1 MEVGGEGCGGWRR
14 GKAARDLE
22 QRWERSWAG
31 RTEREEIESD
41 GERRE
46 KNKVMREEREKR
58 IKKILNQNGISV
70 HTLSYLRAY
79 CSMSQNFE
87 TFSTL
92 DDALFL
98 VFGVPNAK
106 YLAFGTPDENAL
118 MTMRTG
124 YQLYHLSS

>member
-1 MEVGGEGCGGWRR
+1 M
-14 GKAARDLE
+14 
-22 QRWERSWAG
+22 
-31 RTEREEIESD
+31 
-41 GERRE
+41 
-46 KNKVMREEREKR
+46 NKIIINR
-58 IKKILNQNGISV
+58 NGIFIR
-70 HTLSYLRAY
+70 TLSKMRAY
-79 CSMSQNFE
+79 YSMSHNFG
-87 TFSTL
+87 TYNTP